1 VFLYDEFYLYSLVY
15 LGKTRASLWRKL
27 RVQSTQLQSTQVQ
40 AMFRNLISYFI
51 YGVSLFLVVLS
62 IFGSSG
68 VVQLGNLIKDERN
81 LERKEE
87 ELRLAV
93 EKSRSELSQIES
105 NPSELERRARNDLG
119 LSRDGEILYVEKR

>member
-1 VFLYDEFYLYSLVY
+1 
-15 LGKTRASLWRKL
+15 
-27 RVQSTQLQSTQVQ
+27 
-40 AMFRNLISYFI
+40 MFRNLISYFI